1 MKLDDKFS
9 TTFKI
14 AWQRNVIDDYIYILD
29 YDTNEFVVYED
40 VAKDIWM
47 KIQENLNMRQI
58 INYIVENYDGT
69 KYDLVKADV
78 FEFVEKNI
86 KMGYLKYERYDDN

>member
-58 INYIVENYDGT
+58 INYIVEIMMARNM
-69 KYDLVKADV
+69 
-78 FEFVEKNI
+78 I
-86 KMGYLKYERYDDN
+86 

>member
-1 MKLDDKFS
+1 
-9 TTFKI
+9 
-14 AWQRNVIDDYIYILD
+14 
-29 YDTNEFVVYED
+29 
-40 VAKDIWM
+40 
-47 KIQENLNMRQI
+47 MRQI

-86 KMGYLKYERYDDN
+86 EMGYLKYERYDDN